1 MRNFVVAAWVRRR
14 HRERELHRVT
24 AESAENAIVAVASS
38 RPLEQQPGVY
48 EAWPVGSPELNLR
61 ITYAA
66 PRRQLRLRPE
76 ELRAQAAAALHP
88 AVDLHAADSSPR

>member
-1 MRNFVVAAWVRRR
+1 MRNFVVAAWERRR

-24 AESAENAIVAVASS
+24 AETAEHAIVAIASS

-48 EAWPVGSPELNLR
+48 EAWPAEQPELNLR

-66 PRRQLRLRPE
+66 PLRPQFRLRPE
-76 ELRAQAAAALHP
+76 SE
-88 AVDLHAADSSPR
+88 